1 MLQQKLTSPEAA
13 YIVSSRVARAT
24 PAFDDI
30 VEEYRAERRLEAFI
44 ERCPNT
50 AYERVHLPTGSRQK
64 FHVSPAAVLDAL
76 GRPELCADTFA
87 REWSANKLLG
97 LINYWNHL
105 GRGTWQYIALPN

>member
-1 MLQQKLTSPEAA
+1 MLQQLSSPEAA
-13 YIVSSRVARAT
+13 YIVSSRAARAA

-50 AYERVHLPTGSRQK
+50 AYERVHLPTGTRQK
-64 FHVSPAAVLDAL
+64 LHVSPAAALQAL
-76 GRPELCADTFA
+76 GCTGLSADTFA

-105 GRGTWQYIALPN
+105 GRGTWQYIAVSS